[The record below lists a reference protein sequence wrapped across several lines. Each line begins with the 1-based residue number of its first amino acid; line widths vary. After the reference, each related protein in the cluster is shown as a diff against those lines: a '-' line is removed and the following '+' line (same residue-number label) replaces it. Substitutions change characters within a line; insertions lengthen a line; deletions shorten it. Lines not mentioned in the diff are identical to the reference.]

1 MPRLSMEAVGDGLDL
16 FNSGRASKKI
26 REKFTEL
33 AEQAV
38 KEFEKTT
45 AGWNHDVDFKIRG
58 SVKETNVYTD
68 DKVYLYLNN
77 GTRAHIVS
85 PSGFGGVMQFK
96 TGYTPKTSVGSLNS
110 NSGGGGTGDFAYSK
124 GHVVSG
130 VEARHF
136 DKAVAEE
143 LGKYVKDD
151 SEWFEDL

>member
-1 MPRLSMEAVGDGLDL
+1 MEAVGDGLDFL
-16 FNSGRASKKI
+16 NSGRASKTI
-26 REKFTEL
+26 RGKFTEL

-45 AGWNHDVDFKIRG
+45 KGWNHDVDFKIRG

-68 DKVYLYLNN
+68 DKVYMYLNN
-77 GTRAHIVS
+77 GTSMHAVW

-96 TGYTPKTSVGSLNS
+96 TGYTPKTSAGSLNS

-130 VEARHF
+130 IEARHF
-136 DKAVAEE
+136 DKAVAEALE
-143 LGKYVKDD
+143 EYVKDNSD
-151 SEWFEDL
+151 WFKDL